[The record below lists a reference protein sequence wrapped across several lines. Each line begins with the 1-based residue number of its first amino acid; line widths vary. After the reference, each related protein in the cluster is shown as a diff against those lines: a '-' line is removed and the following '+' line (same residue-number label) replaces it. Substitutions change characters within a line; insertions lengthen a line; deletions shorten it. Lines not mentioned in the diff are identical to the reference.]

1 METIMNYT
9 KLVIG
14 AAACLLAGA
23 TVATGYSQGLPGLF
37 VYTGLLASYGLYM
50 LARGAR
56 LV

>member
-1 METIMNYT
+1 MNYA

-23 TVATGYSQGLPGLF
+23 TVATGYSQGLAGLY
-37 VYTGLLASYGLYM
+37 VYTGLLAAYGLYM

-56 LV
+56 LI